1 MKEVFRNLLK
11 TVKESLKL
19 NHIQII
25 EWPFNNIKIYY
36 DIREKAA
43 GGTGPMIETY
53 SYPSFLEMMD
63 PDEKQ

>member
-1 MKEVFRNLLK
+1 MPTSSRVFAQTLGH
-11 TVKESLKL
+11 TACCSVFV
-19 NHIQII
+19 
-25 EWPFNNIKIYY
+25 FNNIKIYY